1 MPGTALRAAA
11 GFAAGRAAAACAL
24 SAGLATRLVVVFPC
38 QLIQAVEQLAE
49 PVPVDDGLAVRFG
62 VTER

>member
-1 MPGTALRAAA
+1 
-11 GFAAGRAAAACAL
+11 
-24 SAGLATRLVVVFPC
+24 VVFPC